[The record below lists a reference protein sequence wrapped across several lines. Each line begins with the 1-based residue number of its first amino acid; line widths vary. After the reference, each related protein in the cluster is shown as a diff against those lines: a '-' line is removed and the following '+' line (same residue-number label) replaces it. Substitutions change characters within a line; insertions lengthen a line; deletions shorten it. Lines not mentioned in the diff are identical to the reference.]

1 MRKTIL
7 QLAKDNGYCCA
18 YAYLSALRLEGKWRT
33 SELQQLFGMSGR
45 ATRQAKQFLR
55 NGEWSCE
62 KLLQCT
68 QQLEVG
74 VSCPSGTAVQLPP
87 TALESFSPEALQTR
101 ALLERELA
109 LSRTSKGRKK

>member
-1 MRKTIL
+1 MRKTIP

-68 QQLEVG
+68 QELEAG

-87 TALESFSPEALQTR
+87 FCIHQVDIE
-101 ALLERELA
+101 
-109 LSRTSKGRKK
+109 